1 MLENKYAYVISYMSK
16 EGTIISII
24 CYDTYFI
31 IYSILLLEMHVI
43 LRKQTLNMLLHSLI
57 FFHV

>member
-24 CYDTYFI
+24 CYNTYFI
-31 IYSILLLEMHVI
+31 LYIVYYV
-43 LRKQTLNMLLHSLI
+43 
-57 FFHV
+57 